1 MVPHG
6 TSGRC
11 EAAGEGTLSGSSGSL
26 TFVAHGASTPKER
39 SKPTV
44 PLARPRFEYPGL
56 KKTKT
61 KKRLKR
67 EKVEKRFRQFD
78 DSSASRRLLPR
89 LGQLALVAESLRQAR
104 GWLRAARAASAII
117 SSAAFVTQGR
127 RFDS

>member
-11 EAAGEGTLSGSSGSL
+11 EAAGDGTLSGSSGSL
-26 TFVAHGASTPKER
+26 TFVAYGASTPKER

-44 PLARPRFEYPGL
+44 PLVSRTE
-56 KKTKT
+56 KK

-67 EKVEKRFRQFD
+67 EMVEKKFRQFD

-89 LGQLALVAESLRQAR
+89 LGQLALVAESLRQALV
-104 GWLRAARAASAII
+104 WLRVARAASAVI

>member
-11 EAAGEGTLSGSSGSL
+11 EAAGEGTLSGSRGSL
-26 TFVAHGASTPKER
+26 TFVAHGASTPKEL

-44 PLARPRFEYPGL
+44 LLVSGIE
-56 KKTKT
+56 K

-67 EKVEKRFRQFD
+67 EKVEKKFRQFD

-104 GWLRAARAASAII
+104 GWLRAARAASAVI